1 MFPSRPGIL
10 PTCFQPEEIIV
21 TLDELAIDFPAL
33 FDKRR
38 TLVEET
44 SAVVRS
50 DLRGMTSD
58 LYDRVDQLTA
68 RVSDAAVVFVAA
80 DPAEDGAPGW
90 NLAHVVVHVT
100 AGLEENAAQG
110 ATLARGAEITGRPRF
125 ETPWETVTT
134 AAQVRQRLAESR
146 RMSMAFLDAWP
157 DQPHG
162 DNVHEHPAFGASN
175 AVAYHVLGLVH
186 GRGHLAQ
193 LKEIVSQATASDG
206 TGGSENA

>member
-1 MFPSRPGIL
+1 M
-10 PTCFQPEEIIV
+10 Q
-21 TLDELAIDFPAL
+21 LDEIAIDFPAL

-44 SAVVRS
+44 ADVAAS
-50 DLRGMTSD
+50 DLRGMTAD
-58 LYDRVDQLTA
+58 IYDRVDDLIGGPT
-68 RVSDAAVVFVAA
+68 DAEIVFIPA

-90 NLAHVVVHVT
+90 NLAHVVVHFT

-110 ATLARGAEITGRPRF
+110 CTLARGAEITGRPRF

-134 AAQVRQRLAESR
+134 TAQVRQRLAESR

-157 DQPHG
+157 DQPQL
-162 DNVHEHPAFGASN
+162 DNVHDHPVFGASN

-186 GRGHLAQ
+186 ARGHLAQ
-193 LKEIVSQATASDG
+193 VEEIVRQAPAATAGDPVNS
-206 TGGSENA
+206 